1 MEEKKDK
8 PKDEMTIKSGDVGSA
23 DILGLGK
30 KQPEVK
36 PEEEPEPE

>member
-8 PKDEMTIKSGDVGSA
+8 TKDEMTIKSGDVDSA
-23 DILGLGK
+23 GILGLGK
-30 KQPEVK
+30 KPEVK